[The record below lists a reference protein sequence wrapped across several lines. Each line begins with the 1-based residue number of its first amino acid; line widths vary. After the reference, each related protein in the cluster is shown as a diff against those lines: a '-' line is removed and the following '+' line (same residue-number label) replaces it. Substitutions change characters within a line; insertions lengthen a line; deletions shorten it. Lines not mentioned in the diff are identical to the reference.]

1 MLESTILFENVSKT
15 YPLYSHIKRGIKS
28 FILNLPKAFR
38 ETKNSKFEAI
48 KNISFEIKRG
58 ESFGIIGRNGEGKST
73 LLGLIAGVIKPNSG
87 QVLVNGKVFPLLE
100 LGAGF
105 HPELSGRE
113 NIILN
118 GILLGFTKAEIMAKL
133 DKIISFS
140 ELRDFIDEPVRT
152 YSSGMLARLGFSI
165 ISSGEPEILLIDEI
179 LAVGDL
185 RFQIKCMEKMMEFR
199 EKGVTIVFVSHNMDA
214 VRKICDRVL
223 WLNDHKIE
231 MINTPDK
238 VIKAYHQY
246 FAK

>member
-140 ELRDFIDEPVRT
+140 ELGDFIDEPVRT

-185 RFQIKCMEKMMEFR
+185 RFQIKCMEKMMEFK

-214 VRKICDRVL
+214 VRRICDRVL
-223 WLNDHKIE
+223 WLNNHKIE
-231 MINTPDK
+231 MIDIPDK
-238 VIKAYHQY
+238 VIRAYHQY